1 MIAQLPGYQVGFDDS
16 GDGLPVVFLHGF
28 PHDRTLWTAQRTSLA
43 PHVRCIVPDLRGFG
57 HSSTHGPFSMDQYA
71 DDVVA
76 LLDWLGIEAAVVC
89 GLSMGGYVAM
99 AMWRRHPDRIRAL
112 IFSDTKAGA
121 DEEDTRA
128 RRDALIALVKRDG
141 ARAIAD
147 AQLQGMLGKETR
159 ARRPDVVNAVR
170 VMMARQSVAG
180 ITGALQAL
188 RDRPD
193 SRETLG
199 TITVPTLVVVGEEDV
214 LTPIN
219 EARAIAEALPA
230 AARVRMEIIAG
241 AGHLP
246 CVERSA
252 ATTHAVS
259 DFLASL
265 VDSV

>member
-1 MIAQLPGYQVGFDDS
+1 VIAQLPGGQVGYDDQ

-28 PHDRTLWTAQRTSLA
+28 PHDRTLWTPQRVALA
-43 PHVRCIVPDLRGFG
+43 PRVRCIVPDLRGFG

-76 LLDWLGIEAAVVC
+76 LLDWLGIAAAVVC

-99 AMWRRHPDRIRAL
+99 ALWRRHPERVRA
-112 IFSDTKAGA
+112 FVFCDTKAGA
-121 DEEDTRA
+121 DGDEARG
-128 RRDALIALVKRDG
+128 RRDALIALAKREG
-141 ARAIAD
+141 TSAITE
-147 AQLQGMLGKETR
+147 AQLPGMLGKTTR
-159 ARRPDVVNAVR
+159 ERRPDVVNGVR

-180 ITGALQAL
+180 ITGALQAM

-199 TITVPTLVVVGEEDV
+199 TISVPTLVVVGEDDV
-214 LTPIN
+214 LTPIS

-246 CVERSA
+246 CVERPA
-252 ATTHAVS
+252 ATTHALA
-259 DFLASL
+259 DFLATL
-265 VDSV
+265 ADPD